1 MDKELPVK
9 EAAETVEA
17 VDRLIDQSLNKV
29 EAQID
34 STVDS
39 AKEAVHE
46 MRSEAQ
52 KAADR
57 TLDRFSG
64 FWQRTQQKLDTQMEL
79 HPWVVLGALL
89 VVGYLL
95 HRSQRPEPRSV
106 KME

>member
-39 AKEAVHE
+39 AKEAV
-46 MRSEAQ
+46 Q

-64 FWQRTQQKLDTQMEL
+64 FWQRTQQKLDAQMEL

-89 VVGYLL
+89 VMGYLL
-95 HRSQRPEPRSV
+95 HRSQRSEPRSV